1 MQVRLNPG
9 MDTFAQRA
17 KKRRLALGLSQDE
30 VAKLSGLKQPDI
42 SKIELGRIQKTVGI
56 LGLARALQCT
66 PDWLESEVGPMES
79 PATATGARATAPPV
93 EIDLDNNPDYPAVRR
108 VSIKAQAGVSGYAV
122 EYMGDDGHPIVF
134 RRDWYTL
141 HNYDPARMLA
151 LRVTGESMVPNLYA
165 GDMIVINTAKTEPV
179 DGIAFLVSYEGEVMV
194 KRLVRDDGQWW
205 LASDNA
211 DQRRFPRKRCN
222 GETQI
227 IGEVVY
233 RQTERI

>member
-1 MQVRLNPG
+1 MKDTRRYWLNALLSGPRFNG
-9 MDTFAQRA
+9 DRA
-17 KKRRLALGLSQDE
+17 KFCRDAGISNGRLSQLLDPKE
-30 VAKLSGLKQPDI
+30 PFGDVAVKNLIDKLTLNDGYFNQARPTGGNTTGESADQP
-42 SKIELGRIQKTVGI
+42 
-56 LGLARALQCT
+56 
-66 PDWLESEVGPMES
+66 
-79 PATATGARATAPPV
+79 PPV
-93 EIDLDNNPDYPAVRR
+93 EIDLENNPDYPAVRR

-205 LASDNA
+205 LSSDNA